1 MESRL
6 IKIWMEIRSKEI
18 FVSLS
23 GVKILRFFEKRG
35 FNGRKARHDYANDT
49 HREARIRPFLLLIL
63 IRYVSLWKKM
73 EIETILLF
81 FLFFSRTR
89 RFANVLLA

>member
-1 MESRL
+1 MDGDSIERN
-6 IKIWMEIRSKEI
+6 IRNSSLGR
-18 FVSLS
+18 FVLF
-23 GVKILRFFEKRG
+23 KILRFFEKRG
-35 FNGRKARHDYANDT
+35 FSGRKARHDYANDT